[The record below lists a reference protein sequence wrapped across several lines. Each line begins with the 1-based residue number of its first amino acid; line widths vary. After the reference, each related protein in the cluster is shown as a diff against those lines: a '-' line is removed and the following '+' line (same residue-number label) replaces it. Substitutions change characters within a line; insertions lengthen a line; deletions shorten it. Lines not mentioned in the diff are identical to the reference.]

1 MKKLARLSSVA
12 LLALFA
18 ISAMPPPAIK
28 AARGLAE
35 QVVIRRDNF
44 GVPHILGET
53 EEAAAFGMGYAQA
66 EDHAVEIARRFITAR
81 GEQAKFFGTGAESD
95 FRMKQYGNHEVA
107 RNRFSELSPLF
118 QSMMRAYAAGFN
130 LYVERHRK
138 ELPDWIPAFTGVD
151 VLAQGRAEVMRFA
164 LNDGMVQAVRL
175 KYPAESQAA
184 RISSTLKRSDVEPA
198 AAYEEDFVGSNMWA
212 LAGTRTTSGKTIL
225 LGNPHQPWAALYWEA
240 HVSVPGKINFYG
252 STFVGRPVL
261 TTGFNEHLGWSHTV
275 NYPDLTDI
283 YVLTIDPKNP
293 DAYIYDGKPMPL
305 TKKEI
310 TVEIKQ
316 ADGKLGQERRAY
328 FYSHLGPVVHRT
340 KDRAFALKS
349 AILDEFRYYEEW
361 YALSKSKNL
370 QEFIANLKK
379 NQIPMFN
386 IAYADADGNIM
397 YVWNGTVPRRLD
409 DGIDYSAEVPGDTS
423 KYVWKEL
430 HAFEELPQLINPAG
444 GYVQNCNDPPW
455 WTSLRAPLDP
465 RKYPSY
471 TEPGHRLLMRSQMS
485 LEMLEGQQKFSLED
499 VKRLKYQTRML
510 VADRVKPDLIKAIRA
525 VERPSEDL
533 KRGLAIIE
541 AWDNTVARDSRGSV
555 LFKRFWDSYAQENKT
570 PYAVAWDVNNP
581 AKTPRGLSDAKL
593 AARLFEEAVKW
604 TKRTYGSEDV
614 AWGDVHRIR
623 LGDTDL
629 PVGGESGTYGVFRV
643 MQYAAAPDG
652 KLVIGTVEKGK
663 PMQGGGDG
671 WIFAVEF
678 SKPVVAYS
686 VLAYGETSNTAS
698 KHSTDQAALFA
709 NQQYKKALFS
719 EAEIKA
725 NLEKSYHPG
734 Q

>member
-1 MKKLARLSSVA
+1 MKNVARLSSA
-12 LLALFA
+12 ALLTLLALTAPLFPKPLHA
-18 ISAMPPPAIK
+18 GPS
-28 AARGLAE
+28 LAE
-35 QVVIRRDNF
+35 QVTIRRDNF
-44 GVPHILGET
+44 GVPHILADT

-95 FRMKQYGNHEVA
+95 FRMKRYGNHEVA
-107 RNRFSELSPLF
+107 RDRFHELSTLF
-118 QSMMRAYAAGFN
+118 QSMMNAYAAGFN
-130 LYVERHRK
+130 LYVERNRK
-138 ELPDWIPAFTGVD
+138 QLPDWIPAFTGVD

-164 LNDGMVQAVRL
+164 FSEAMISGVQM
-175 KYPAESQAA
+175 KYPADSQAGA
-184 RISSTLKRSDVEPA
+184 ISSTLKRSDVAEG
-198 AAYEEDFVGSNMWA
+198 YGQDLMGSNMWA
-212 LAGTRTTSGKTIL
+212 LAGSRTTSGKTIL

-240 HVSVPGKINFYG
+240 HITVPGKINFYG

-261 TTGFNEHLGWSHTV
+261 TTGFNEYLGWSHTV
-275 NYPDLTDI
+275 NYPDLADI
-283 YVLTIDPKNP
+283 YVLTLDPKNP
-293 DAYIYDGKPMPL
+293 EAYIFDGKPMPL
-305 TKKEI
+305 TKKEVA
-310 TVEIKQ
+310 VEIKQ
-316 ADGKLGQERRAY
+316 PDGKIGTERRTY
-328 FYSHLGPVVHRT
+328 RYSHLGPVIHQTRD
-340 KDRAFALKS
+340 KAFAIKS

-370 QEFIANLKK
+370 QEFIANLKS
-379 NQIPMFN
+379 NHIPMFN
-386 IAYADADGNIM
+386 IAYADVDGNIM
-397 YVWNGTVPRRLD
+397 YVWNGTVPKRLD
-409 DGIDYSAEVPGDTS
+409 DGTDYSAEVPAGTS
-423 KYVWKEL
+423 KYVWKEMHRL
-430 HAFEELPQLINPAG
+430 EELPQLINPAG

-471 TEPGHRLLMRSQMS
+471 IEPGHRLLLRSQMS

-499 VKRLKYQTRML
+499 VKRLKYQSRMM

-525 VERPSEDL
+525 VENPSADL

-541 AWDNTVARDSRGSV
+541 AWDNSVSRDSRGSV
-555 LFKRFWDSYAQENKT
+555 LFKKFWDAYAQENKT
-570 PYAVAWDVNNP
+570 PYAIAWDVNNP

-593 AARLFEEAVKW
+593 AVRLFEEAVKW
-604 TKRTYGSEDV
+604 TKKTYGSEDV
-614 AWGDVHRIR
+614 AWGEVHRLR
-623 LGDTDL
+623 LGETDL
-629 PVGGESGTYGVFRV
+629 PVGGESGLYGVFRV
-643 MQYAAAPDG
+643 VQYAAAPDG
-652 KLVIGTVEKGK
+652 KLVIGSVEKGK

-686 VLAYGETSNTAS
+686 VLAYGETSDTRS

-725 NLEKSYHPG
+725 NTERTYHPG